1 MPSMSATTVCLSGA
15 TPAKETHAPRR

>member
-15 TPAKETHAPRR
+15 TPAGETHAPRR